1 MLTSHQVGETH
12 LKEEEFPLNA
22 YFISNAYNREEQGLT
37 LGQPSG
43 ETQRN
48 IGMKKDQKKLKN
60 INKDLENIEKQ
71 REQRRNREKQE
82 EEKKQKMRFRKQRR
96 HLRKP
101 SV

>member
-37 LGQPSG
+37 LGQPSR

-48 IGMKKDQKKLKN
+48 IGMKKDQKKLRN
-60 INKDLENIEKQ
+60 INKDSLRKQ
-71 REQRRNREKQE
+71 REIERT
-82 EEKKQKMRFRKQRR
+82 KKE
-96 HLRKP
+96 
-101 SV
+101 